1 MVRRRVRL
9 RIGYGLVRGA
19 ESHHGDTARVRRWQQ
34 RGTPQRESERAAE
47 RVAHQVERHAATV
60 GDGGCNPR
68 CAGCNPRRAGCSPT
82 WFGGGCNS
90 DGRACPRLA
99 MCISTCMAW
108 HGCACA
114 WHVHVRVH
122 VHITCM
128 CMACACACARACAC
142 ACACACL
149 PAACAASC
157 AWSSASSA
165 TARRKPS
172 WNMPP
177 LAW

>member
-68 CAGCNPRRAGCSPT
+68 CAGCNPRCAGCSPT

-90 DGRACPRLA
+90 NGRACPRLA
-99 MCISTCMAW
+99 MCISTCV
-108 HGCACA
+108 C
-114 WHVHVRVH
+114 V
-122 VHITCM
+122 
-128 CMACACACARACAC
+128 CMACACACACAHHVHVHGMCMWVCAC
-142 ACACACL
+142 VCVCMACACL

>member
-68 CAGCNPRRAGCSPT
+68 CAGCSPT

-90 DGRACPRLA
+90 NGRACPRLA
-99 MCISTCMAW
+99 MCISTCV
-108 HGCACA
+108 C
-114 WHVHVRVH
+114 V
-122 VHITCM
+122 
-128 CMACACACARACAC
+128 CMACACACACAHHVHVHGMCMWVCAC
-142 ACACACL
+142 VCVCMACACL